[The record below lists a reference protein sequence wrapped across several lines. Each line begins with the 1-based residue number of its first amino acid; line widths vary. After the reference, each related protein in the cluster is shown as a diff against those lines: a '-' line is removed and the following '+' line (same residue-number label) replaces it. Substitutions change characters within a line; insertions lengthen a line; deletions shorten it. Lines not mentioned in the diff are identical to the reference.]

1 MWLGGAR
8 IRSVPMRQ
16 QIPPLPGLHAFEA
29 AARLGSFAA
38 AAAELHLSPAAVSQ
52 RIRSLEGYLG
62 VALFERLPRGVR
74 LTDMGRAYLPTVRDL
89 FDELSLATTGLFG
102 STSRQRL
109 TVRVQISY
117 AATWLMPRLPD
128 FCATVP
134 HVDLRIVCAIW
145 ADTLPPDEVDLEIR
159 QGNGS
164 WAGLTSELLHEDNA
178 AVVCGHEH
186 LRRYGPIRDTDD
198 LAARPRVHILGY
210 DDLWHRLFPGLP
222 ESEVRAQRPGSV
234 ITLDTSIAATEL
246 AAAGLHCALVPERFA
261 RAAVRAGRLALAH
274 HELVPMRQAH
284 YLLRSE
290 TTPQLSP
297 AARAFAQ
304 WLIRKDIE
312 DTPLGAT

>member
-1 MWLGGAR
+1 
-8 IRSVPMRQ
+8 MRQ

-74 LTDMGRAYLPTVRDL
+74 LTDMGLAYLPTVRDL

-117 AATWLMPRLPD
+117 AATWLIPRLPD

-134 HVDLRIVCAIW
+134 HIDLRIVCAIW

-198 LAARPRVHILGY
+198 IAARPRAHILGY
-210 DDLWHRLFPGLP
+210 DDLWHRLFPRP
-222 ESEVRAQRPGSV
+222 ARERSARATARQCDHPGHVHRGDRTRRRRPALRPG
-234 ITLDTSIAATEL
+234 
-246 AAAGLHCALVPERFA
+246 A
-261 RAAVRAGRLALAH
+261 RALRPGRGARRTTRAGPPRARPDAPGPL
-274 HELVPMRQAH
+274 
-284 YLLRSE
+284 
-290 TTPQLSP
+290 P
-297 AARAFAQ
+297 AA
-304 WLIRKDIE
+304 
-312 DTPLGAT
+312 